1 MSTEPEKTKL
11 TAESK
16 SSTSKLI
23 KQQSFN
29 QRSSSQRSSSQKS
42 LNQRSSSQRSV
53 TNARRVRNDI
63 HLGDLGDL
71 GDIKS
76 FVDRYVKKIRN
87 SAPIEREASY

>member
-1 MSTEPEKTKL
+1 MGAEHEKTKP
-11 TAESK
+11 TSETK

-23 KQQSFN
+23 MRYIPS

-63 HLGDLGDL
+63 HLGDLGD
-71 GDIKS
+71 IKS
-76 FVDRYVKKIRN
+76 FLDRYVKKIRN
-87 SAPIEREASY
+87 SAPIERERDASY